1 MKKPFDYQGG
11 EDPQV
16 ENPDLEVT
24 FVYLLLG
31 ITFYFFFKHSML
43 LHFHFYVQKHSGN
56 ACWSGSFYKAADHTH
71 LSINIP

>member
-31 ITFYFFFKHSML
+31 ITFYFFF
-43 LHFHFYVQKHSGN
+43 
-56 ACWSGSFYKAADHTH
+56 
-71 LSINIP
+71 